1 MNISQMEVNR
11 RMQRKTNPHRT
22 KCVSNQE
29 TQFWACS
36 TVTFYFIEHEV
47 LASWESLT
55 LFEQNSY
62 ILIILKLDC
71 KLAQ

>member
-11 RMQRKTNPHRT
+11 QMQRKTHT
-22 KCVSNQE
+22 ELSVSNQE